1 MIPSLP
7 GPRPVLRNPDQD
19 AIVRILAGHGSSCPA
34 ASLFAR
40 VERAVPGI
48 RSDFA
53 ALAAEALRLER
64 HGLVEHGLADGWRVT
79 LSLTDRGRRFVRVR
93 YRDRHLGPLVGVT
106 VMAPLMASCAWN
118 KVAPPPVA
126 VETAPARVE
135 RVVARLE
142 QFVIDGQLVY
152 AYCAPPHCPVPSVK
166 DRVPGAGLP
175 DLLPA
180 RPDTEPVPLPT
191 AGSPSAEVATRAAST
206 TTLAPLPL
214 DIGSQI
220 ARAAR
225 AQASS
230 AGSEPSLPR
239 AAAAPG
245 PQPPPMRPIVLKT
258 ETASPQPISRALHT
272 VFFDYASADLH
283 GAELAFAKR
292 IATAAKVGARVTIV
306 GMTDRT
312 GDAAK
317 NERLAQRRADAML
330 LLLAQAGVDPDQVT
344 IQVDTTGTRTVPP
357 QTIGR
362 ALRADGDARFRRVD
376 VLITYGA
383 EADSRPDRSAS
394 TTLFGV
400 PTPYEIVSM
409 RGIAGM

>member
-1 MIPSLP
+1 
-7 GPRPVLRNPDQD
+7 
-19 AIVRILAGHGSSCPA
+19 
-34 ASLFAR
+34 
-40 VERAVPGI
+40 
-48 RSDFA
+48 
-53 ALAAEALRLER
+53 
-64 HGLVEHGLADGWRVT
+64 
-79 LSLTDRGRRFVRVR
+79 
-93 YRDRHLGPLVGVT
+93 
-106 VMAPLMASCAWN
+106 
-118 KVAPPPVA
+118 
-126 VETAPARVE
+126 
-135 RVVARLE
+135 
-142 QFVIDGQLVY
+142 
-152 AYCAPPHCPVPSVK
+152 
-166 DRVPGAGLP
+166 
-175 DLLPA
+175 
-180 RPDTEPVPLPT
+180 
-191 AGSPSAEVATRAAST
+191 
-206 TTLAPLPL
+206 
-214 DIGSQI
+214 
-220 ARAAR
+220 
-225 AQASS
+225 
-230 AGSEPSLPR
+230 
-239 AAAAPG
+239 
-245 PQPPPMRPIVLKT
+245 MRPIVLKT